1 MLSDFVKRWM
11 DMVFWWLPD
20 TDKNP
25 RKSSA
30 RQQTKPAQEPPK
42 PRTPEPKPST
52 PESKHRTPEP
62 AVATDELA
70 EEVAADGD
78 DLTAIKGVGPA
89 MAEKLRHMGI
99 NRFSELA
106 AVDPEALTAD
116 LKKQRVVISIDRVK
130 GWKLEAGARQPAT

>member
-20 TDKNP
+20 TDKNT

-30 RQQTKPAQEPPK
+30 RQQTPPAQEPP
-42 PRTPEPKPST
+42 TP
-52 PESKHRTPEP
+52 RTPEP
-62 AVATDELA
+62 AVTTEELA

-99 NRFSELA
+99 NTFSELA

-116 LKKQRVVISIDRVK
+116 LKKQRVVISVDRVK
-130 GWKLEAGARQPAT
+130 GWQQEAGARQPAT